1 MEGHMEGH
9 MAEITL
15 FHAVPSRSMVARWML
30 EEVGE
35 PYDVHLIDLKSGAQN
50 APAYRAINPQGKV
63 PAIRYKGAVTT
74 ELAAICCFLADEFPK
89 AKLAVPVGDPQRGPY
104 LQWLFFN
111 PSAIE
116 PAMMDTKFPRNPAP
130 PPSAIGYRDL
140 DALLDVIEGALKDGH
155 GRDKPYLMGEQFT
168 AADVVTGAGL
178 RWGML
183 FGMIPQ
189 RPALAA
195 YVKRLEARPA
205 MQRANAADET
215 LMKG

>member
-1 MEGHMEGH
+1 MESQ

-15 FHAVPSRSMVARWML
+15 YHAVPSRSMVARWML

-35 PYDVHLIDLKSGAQN
+35 PYDVQLIDLKAGAQN
-50 APAYRAINPQGKV
+50 APAYRAINPHGKV

-74 ELAAICCFLADEFPK
+74 EVAAICCLLADEFPK
-89 AKLAVPVGDPQRGPY
+89 AKLSVPVGDPQRGPY

-116 PAMMDTKFPRNPAP
+116 PAMMDTRFPRNPP
-130 PPSAIGYRDL
+130 PPPTAVGYRDL
-140 DALLDVIEGALKDGH
+140 DTLLDVIEGALKDGQ
-155 GRDKPYLMGEQFT
+155 GREKPYLMGEQFT

-205 MQRANAADET
+205 MQRAEEKDKT
-215 LMKG
+215 LVNG

>member
-1 MEGHMEGH
+1 

-15 FHAVPSRSMVARWML
+15 YHAVPSRSMVARWML

-35 PYDVHLIDLKSGAQN
+35 PYDVHLLDLKAGAQN
-50 APAYRAINPQGKV
+50 APDYRAVNPQGKV
-63 PAIRYKGAVTT
+63 PAIRYKGVVTT
-74 ELAAICCFLADEFPK
+74 EVAAICCFLADEFPK
-89 AKLAVPVGDPQRGPY
+89 AKLAVPVGDPRRGPY

-116 PAMMDTKFPRNPAP
+116 PAMMDTKFPRNPP
-130 PPSAIGYRDL
+130 PPAAAIGYRDL
-140 DALLDVIEGALKDGH
+140 DALLDVVEGALKGNA
-155 GRDKPYLMGEQFT
+155 YLMGDQFT

-178 RWGML
+178 RWGMM

-189 RPALAA
+189 RPVLAD

-205 MQRANAADET
+205 MQRANAADEK

>member
-1 MEGHMEGH
+1 
-9 MAEITL
+9 MAEIT
-15 FHAVPSRSMVARWML
+15 FYHAVPSRSMVVHWML

-35 PYDVHLIDLKSGAQN
+35 PYDVKLIDLKSGAQN
-50 APAYRAINPQGKV
+50 APDYRAVNPQGKV
-63 PAIRYKGAVTT
+63 PAIRYKDVVTT
-74 ELAAICCFLADEFPK
+74 EVAAICCFLADEFPK
-89 AKLAVPVGDPQRGPY
+89 ANLAVSVGDPHRGPY
-104 LQWLFFN
+104 LQWMFFN

-130 PPSAIGYRDL
+130 PPTAIGYRNIN
-140 DALLDVIEGALKDGH
+140 ALLDVVEDALKG
-155 GRDKPYLMGEQFT
+155 KTYLMGGQFT

-183 FGMIPQ
+183 FGLIPQ
-189 RPALAA
+189 RPAIAD

-205 MQRANAADET
+205 MQRANAADEK

>member
-1 MEGHMEGH
+1 
-9 MAEITL
+9 MAEII
-15 FHAVPSRSMVARWML
+15 FYHAVPSRSLVVHWML
-30 EEVGE
+30 EEGGE
-35 PYDVHLIDLKSGAQN
+35 PYDVHLIDLTAGAQT
-50 APAYRAINPQGKV
+50 APDYRAINPQGKV
-63 PAIRYKGAVTT
+63 PAIRYKGVVTT
-74 ELAAICCFLADEFPK
+74 EVAAICCLLADEFPK
-89 AKLAVPVGDPQRGPY
+89 AKLSVPVGDPQRGPY

-130 PPSAIGYRDL
+130 PPTAIGYRDL
-140 DALLDVIEGALKDGH
+140 DVLLDIVEGALKD
-155 GRDKPYLMGEQFT
+155 KTYLMGDQFT

-205 MQRANAADET
+205 RQGANAADEK